1 MKKILSLALF
11 ASAAAVMQVM
21 MFRHSP
27 IRSSAA
33 AEGLLALAGGFRSA
47 VTEAI
52 WFRAN
57 RLQREGKFVELAQ
70 LASLLSHLEPHEPEV
85 WRYSAWNLAYN
96 ICVMMPTEEDRWRWV
111 LSAISLLRDDGLRL
125 NPDAPELYR
134 ELAWLFELK
143 FVKNVDHCYEFYTA
157 RWRKIVEDVSARNA
171 WHEIG
176 MRREEMAKVEKFY
189 NITDWANPF
198 SSAIYWAHLGLK
210 KSKARDANALFMEEI
225 VRQCVVMLEKSK
237 PAARR

>member
-1 MKKILSLALF
+1 MKKIAILTVFAALAI
-11 ASAAAVMQVM
+11 AMQVM
-21 MFRHSP
+21 LFKQSP
-27 IRSSAA
+27 IRSSAT
-33 AEGLLALAGGFRSA
+33 AEGLLAVAGGLRSV

-52 WFRAN
+52 WFRAD

-70 LASLLSHLEPHEPEV
+70 LASMLSHLEPHEPEV

-143 FVKNVDHCYEFYTA
+143 FVKNVDYCYKFYTA
-157 RWRKIVEDVSARNA
+157 QWRKIVEDVAKRNA

-176 MRREEMAKVEKFY
+176 MKQEEMKKIEKFY

-210 KSKARDANALFMEEI
+210 KSKTRDANALFMEEI

-237 PAARR
+237 PKIQ